1 MENTVG
7 KQNHKICLDKRSHLE
22 ICGVSEVVSFDDMSV
37 LLLTDCGEM
46 NIEGK
51 ELKIGVL
58 DTERGLVELDGR
70 VDAIF
75 YSDDRKA
82 KHGGLFSKRSK

>member
-1 MENTVG
+1 MENTQG
-7 KQNHKICLDKRSHLE
+7 KQNHKISLDKRSHLE
-22 ICGVSEVVSFDDMSV
+22 ICGVSEVVSFDDASI
-37 LLLTDCGEM
+37 LLVTDCGEM

-75 YSDDRKA
+75 YSEERGA
-82 KHGGLFSKRSK
+82 KRGRLFGGRAK